1 MEYRTLG
8 STGTVVSSQCLGTMT
23 FGKESTQEVSHAQLD
38 RFVERGGTPSSDY
51 PYGTPGIEQRSRVL
65 NPAG

>member
-23 FGKESTQEVSHAQLD
+23 FGKESSEEVS
-38 RFVERGGTPSSDY
+38 
-51 PYGTPGIEQRSRVL
+51 RSARPVR
-65 NPAG
+65 